1 LYILGDE
8 LLACPSVGLPPY
20 LSALRWVPCTTPRAT
35 GETSEP
41 RPGWRGL
48 PHHQIAEKHDVQHQ
62 AFLAF
67 MALLGFLSTKI
78 LLHKLVSDKLLFGYI
93 ATRISKL
100 PASKSKVAESKL
112 QPVTRHFLPTR
123 TRTRVLLAYSRRQF
137 PGFRVDL
144 SYLGNLSPQPTD

>member
-1 LYILGDE
+1 MYILGDE

-100 PASKSKVAESKL
+100 PASKIQGCRV
-112 QPVTRHFLPTR
+112 QVTTR
-123 TRTRVLLAYSRRQF
+123 NTALFADSDPDSGSFGLLKEAISGF
-137 PGFRVDL
+137 P
-144 SYLGNLSPQPTD
+144 S